1 MCWEIEITKACFNPK
16 FWKNDLEKSKRFK
29 MLSHIR
35 QVGGKSLST
44 AQITN
49 LDEKSCFL
57 LVEKMADLNEL
68 KLSDVKIELV
78 TELEGI
84 QFESIGEVI
93 SVYDQGVGVKFVN
106 LLDKSNT
113 KAEWSE
119 LYKVCLER
127 GLFT

>member
-16 FWKNDLEKSKRFK
+16 FWKNDLEKAKRFK
-29 MLSHIR
+29 MQSDVRLVGGRSLSH
-35 QVGGKSLST
+35 

-57 LVEKMADLNEL
+57 LIEEMANFEEL
-68 KLSDVKIELV
+68 KLNEIKIELA

-84 QFESIGEVI
+84 HFESIGEVM
-93 SVYDQGVGVKFVN
+93 SVYDHGVGVKFVN
-106 LLDKSNT
+106 LLEKNNT